1 MNKMSV
7 FKKVL
12 IVLLTFT
19 VVGILLLPSI
29 LFPNHIDIVPSGSH
43 EIQTT
48 LVTWEDK
55 DRLETFTDDGSHRQV
70 SVKFWYPEEKGYYP
84 LLVFSHGAFGVMD
97 SNASTCQELASHG
110 YVVASIGHPYH
121 SLFLKDANDKITL
134 VDRDFLNE
142 VYTDNGATDAEAEK
156 RIYEK
161 SKKWMELRSADE
173 NFVLEQI
180 ITMKASNE
188 QAPFDR
194 IRTDKIGLFGHSL
207 GGATSVEVARMRSDI
222 DAVIVL
228 EGTMLGEY
236 TGFENG
242 TETFDP
248 TPFPVPV
255 LDVYSRDIYEEAST
269 YGETYVNFYL
279 GSRATDYQYEIFED
293 AGHLNF
299 TDLPL
304 ISPILAKKLGVGT
317 VDPKECVEK
326 MNQMIL
332 AYFNYYLK

>member
-55 DRLETFTDDGSHRQV
+55 DRLEAFTDDGSHRQV

-142 VYTDNGATDAEAEK
+142 VYTDNGATNAEAEK

-248 TPFPVPV
+248 TPFPIPV
-255 LDVYSRDIYEEAST
+255 LDVYSRDIYEKAHL
-269 YGETYVNFYL
+269 YGDSYVNFYL
-279 GSRATDYQYEIFED
+279 GSKTNDYQYKIFENAD
-293 AGHLNF
+293 HLNF

-304 ISPILAKKLGVGT
+304 FSPILAKKLGVGS
-317 VDPKECVEK
+317 VDPKECIEQ
-326 MNQMIL
+326 MNQMVL
-332 AYFNYYLK
+332 EYFNLYLK

>member
-55 DRLETFTDDGSHRQV
+55 DRLEAFTDDGSHRQV

-142 VYTDNGATDAEAEK
+142 VYTDNGATNAEAEK

-248 TPFPVPV
+248 TPFPIPV

-332 AYFNYYLK
+332 EYFNLYLK

>member
-1 MNKMSV
+1 MKKMSIST
-7 FKKVL
+7 KVL
-12 IVLLTFT
+12 LFLLTVI

-55 DRLETFTDDGSHRQV
+55 DRLETFADDGSHRQV
-70 SVKFWYPEEKGYYP
+70 SVKFWYPEEKGDYP

-121 SLFLKDANDKITL
+121 SLFLKDANDKIIL
-134 VDRDFLNE
+134 VDRNFFNE
-142 VYTDNGATDAEAEK
+142 VYADNGATDAEAEK

-180 ITMKASNE
+180 ISMNASNE

-194 IRTDKIGLFGHSL
+194 IKTDKIGLFGHSL

-228 EGTMLGEY
+228 EGTMFGEY

-255 LDVYSRDIYEEAST
+255 LDVYSRAIYDEAIT
-269 YGETYVNFYL
+269 YGEAYINFYL

-332 AYFNYYLK
+332 DYFNFYLK

>member
-55 DRLETFTDDGSHRQV
+55 DRLEAFTDDGSHRQV

-142 VYTDNGATDAEAEK
+142 VYTDNGATNAEAEK

-248 TPFPVPV
+248 TPFPIPV
-255 LDVYSRDIYEEAST
+255 LDVYSRDIYEKAHL
-269 YGETYVNFYL
+269 YGDSYVNFYL
-279 GSRATDYQYEIFED
+279 GSKANDYQYKIFEN

-304 ISPILAKKLGVGT
+304 FSPVLAKKLGVGS
-317 VDPKECVEK
+317 VDPKECIEQ
-326 MNQMIL
+326 MNQMVL
-332 AYFNYYLK
+332 EYFNLYLK

>member
-1 MNKMSV
+1 MDK
-7 FKKVL
+7 
-12 IVLLTFT
+12 
-19 VVGILLLPSI
+19 
-29 LFPNHIDIVPSGSH
+29 
-43 EIQTT
+43 TT
-48 LVTWEDK
+48 KT
-55 DRLETFTDDGSHRQV
+55 Q
-70 SVKFWYPEEKGYYP
+70 
-84 LLVFSHGAFGVMD
+84 A
-97 SNASTCQELASHG
+97 
-110 YVVASIGHPYH
+110 YH

-134 VDRDFLNE
+134 VDHDFLNE
-142 VYTDNGATDAEAEK
+142 VYTDNGATDSEAEK

-180 ITMKASNE
+180 ILMKASNE
-188 QAPFDR
+188 QVPFDR

-228 EGTMLGEY
+228 EGTMFGEY

-332 AYFNYYLK
+332 AYFNSYLK